1 MRVLRLRNCFAF
13 REAVAL
19 LSMPLRGEIDLPVL
33 HDCYLNDATKPK
45 YVALTSV

>member
-1 MRVLRLRNCFAF
+1 MGVLRLRNCFAF

-19 LSMPLRGEIDLPVL
+19 LRMTLRLEIDLPVRY
-33 HDCYLNDATKPK
+33 DCYLNDATKPK